1 MHNPLVSILIP
12 TYNRAHLI
20 IETLDSVLAQTYTNW
35 ECIVVDDGSTDNT
48 EAVVMD
54 YVKKDTRFQY
64 HHRPTSKPKGA
75 NACRNYGFEISNG
88 DYVKWLDS
96 DDMLSKDL
104 IYFQIEKISSNV
116 DKKNIVVTS
125 KWNFFKD
132 SIIDIKP
139 KEKQINKNYNSGIE
153 LILDFGFWNTFLPP
167 HVYLISKEI
176 VFLSG
181 GWNESLLINQ
191 DGEFFVRV
199 LLNANKIIH
208 SEKGM
213 VYYRFGFSNDNTSS
227 FSSIEKC
234 RHSILSWILIDS
246 YIKIHINQCNSI
258 RYVENAKKILLNNI
272 FYEDLLKEYQWFL
285 GKKDSFKE
293 VHFFFS
299 KTFKFLKNV
308 VKKIV
313 K

>member
-1 MHNPLVSILIP
+1 MHSLVSIIIP

-20 IETLDSVLAQTYTNW
+20 GETLDSILAQSYTNW
-35 ECIVVDDGSTDNT
+35 ECIVVDDGSTDGT
-48 EAVVMD
+48 EAVVID
-54 YVKKDTRFQY
+54 YVKKDARFQY

-75 NACRNYGFEISNG
+75 NACRNFGFEISNG

-96 DDMLSKDL
+96 DDLLSNDL
-104 IYFQIEKISSNV
+104 IHSQIEKISSIAN
-116 DKKNIVVTS
+116 KKSIVVTS
-125 KWNFFKD
+125 KWNYFKD

-139 KEKQINKNYNSGIE
+139 KEKQINKDYNSGIE

-208 SEKGM
+208 AEKGT

-234 RHSILSWILIDS
+234 KHSILSWILIDS
-246 YIKIHINQCNSI
+246 YIKIHTSQYTSI
-258 RYVENAKKILLNNI
+258 KYVDNAKQ
-272 FYEDLLKEYQWFL
+272 YLLKNITHKVVLDEYYWFL
-285 GKKDSFKE
+285 ELKKNRSSRIVFFVNMIRFFKR
-293 VHFFFS
+293 
-299 KTFKFLKNV
+299 
-308 VKKIV
+308 KING
-313 K
+313 